1 MDTYAFIKTIFL
13 HNLLLVIQFTNM
25 MSWNENYASQFPLD
39 HNTNKCLGGYSF
51 IKAALSFVSVHKH
64 LIRMWI
70 PSICFNLSCPKLRHR
85 HVQINQSME
94 MLEFKSAEQ
103 RHTIKYFLYV
113 NNTAV
118 PINWCI
124 IPWDYALLK
133 LMVTAVVSQSTGHS
147 FPDLFLQLCYFQ

>member
-1 MDTYAFIKTIFL
+1 MHSSKLFSCTIYYLLSNSQTWCHGMKTMLHSFL
-13 HNLLLVIQFTNM
+13 WIRILINV
-25 MSWNENYASQFPLD
+25 W
-39 HNTNKCLGGYSF
+39 GGGGF

-70 PSICFNLSCPKLRHR
+70 PSICFNLSCSKLRHW

-103 RHTIKYFLYV
+103 RHTIKYFLYI
-113 NNTAV
+113 NNTSV

-147 FPDLFLQLCYFQ
+147 FPDLFLQVHYFK